1 MATRPQSRGDGLMCL
16 SDEDQSPSMQKPR
29 IFKQFAKP
37 QRRKLWE
44 LEDRLHCPVI
54 GTCLTIEDLKRV
66 IRQAGVVMEV
76 KSSDFDYHVT
86 LAHAAGEKSR
96 VTRNLQKLLDKRYQR
111 HLKKLSRVS
120 CEQELA
126 AHWEQAL
133 ADDEIPGMLWAV
145 ITHPLMSKPLSDRVY
160 GEVHMLSHLSGRSH
174 RKALARIPLLEA
186 ENDELSTTL
195 KKQRAIHDLHL
206 VERDERIAALESQV
220 TKLRQ
225 DLVTNREVE
234 LTPVNQT
241 LESRHERLQSRNEW
255 LTQNLATTRQAL
267 DEQSAQHSALN
278 ELLLE
283 TREQLKQ
290 SEHNLAQLVQHLN
303 GNPQPTKTVPNLSGR
318 KVVYIGG
325 RRSLAPHLRSV
336 VEGCCGSFIHHDGG
350 VEDSR
355 ANLDKKVTGADVV
368 FCPVNCISHDACLRV
383 KRCCKRNNT
392 QFIPLRSCGVSSLLN
407 GLQLVAQY

>member
-1 MATRPQSRGDGLMCL
+1 MCL
-16 SDEDQSPSMQKPR
+16 SDKSQQPLMLKNRLFTKP
-29 IFKQFAKP
+29 AKR

-54 GTCLTIEDLKRV
+54 GTCLSIEDLKRV
-66 IRQAGVVMEV
+66 IRQSGIAMES
-76 KSSDFDYHVT
+76 KASDFDYHVT

-111 HLKKLSRVS
+111 HLKKLSGVS
-120 CEQELA
+120 CEQALA
-126 AHWEQAL
+126 KHWHQAL
-133 ADDEIPGMLWAV
+133 AEDEIPGMLWAV
-145 ITHPLMSKPLSDRVY
+145 ITHPLLSRSLSDQVY

-186 ENDELSTTL
+186 ECDELNTTL

-206 VERDERIAALESQV
+206 AERDERIRALESQV
-220 TKLRQ
+220 TRLRQ
-225 DLVTNREVE
+225 DMA
-234 LTPVNQT
+234 VNQ
-241 LESRHERLQSRNEW
+241 EAEPAADNERLEARFSRLQTRNEW
-255 LTQNLATTRQAL
+255 LTQNLANTRQAL
-267 DEQSAQHSALN
+267 DEQSAQQSALN
-278 ELLLE
+278 ELLQE

-290 SEHNLAQLVQHLN
+290 SEQNLDQLVKHFDRN
-303 GNPQPTKTVPNLSGR
+303 HKPANATPDLSGC

-336 VEGCCGSFIHHDGG
+336 VEGCYGRFIHHDGG
-350 VEDSR
+350 LEDSR

-368 FCPVNCISHDACLRV
+368 FCPVDCISHDACLRI

-392 QFIPLRSCGVSSLLN
+392 QFIPLRSSGVSSLLN
-407 GLQLVAQY
+407 GLQLVVQQ